1 MGVNSLPKTVARQ
14 RRGCNLNPGPTAP
27 ESSTLSTRLP
37 SHPIIGS
44 SRLHCAKRKATS
56 VRPSVRPSLPL
67 LCLHRPSYGLP
78 AVGKHYVFVMSVS
91 VRACVCVLGQSLH
104 SLIDL
109 PSTPCLFAFLRY
121 YGRRSQRTLRP
132 FRLS

>member
-1 MGVNSLPKTVARQ
+1 MNSLPKTVARQ

-56 VRPSVRPSLPL
+56 VRPSVRPSVSPVVMSPPPILWAAGRREA
-67 LCLHRPSYGLP
+67 LCLRH
-78 AVGKHYVFVMSVS
+78 
-91 VRACVCVLGQSLH
+91 VRLCACVCVLGQSLH